1 MPNMYDT
8 DNKLRTGKPT
18 AEEQKAADAN
28 GPSEKEKKKT
38 AEDAKDDDKSTPA
51 KKAPEAAPAK
61 SLAQLAAKAD
71 PSKADKIEAAYQKVW
86 TTEQTRLTTAEK
98 ALATQITAN
107 ETFRSKNAVTLVQAD
122 PSKADKIEAAYQ
134 KVWTTEQTRLKA
146 AEKALATQITANE
159 TFRSKNAVTLSQGE
173 PSKAD
178 AIEAAYQKVWTTE
191 QTRLKA
197 AEKGLADQ
205 ITANEVF
212 RSKNAVTFA
221 QAKAEPSKAEEIQA
235 AYQKVWTTEQTRLK
249 AA

>member
-61 SLAQLAAKAD
+61 SLAQLAAK
-71 PSKADKIEAAYQKVW
+71 
-86 TTEQTRLTTAEK
+86 
-98 ALATQITAN
+98 
-107 ETFRSKNAVTLVQAD
+107 AD